1 MAEDAKVTLRMG
13 PEELQMMDDYVAEH
27 PEIGSRSNFIR
38 AAIRAYAGSGEAT
51 VEEEGGIFV
60 RFSEVQ
66 LGALRLMKEEGI
78 CLNEEEFV
86 RNCVLR
92 QIIPEE
98 TAKESAA
105 NAFKTAQLASKMK

>member
-1 MAEDAKVTLRMG
+1 MGEDTKVTLRMG
-13 PEELQMMDDYVAEH
+13 PEEVRIMDDYVDEH

-38 AAIRAYAGSGEAT
+38 AAVRAYVGSREAGT
-51 VEEEGGIFV
+51 EEKGGIFV

-66 LGALRLMKEEGI
+66 MGALRLMKEEGI

-92 QIIPEE
+92 QLISEE
-98 TAKESAA
+98 TAKESAE
-105 NAFKTAQLASKMK
+105 NAFRTAQLASKMK